1 MQTFDDWPDR
11 YARWFESGIGRL
23 VKRFELDLTL
33 ELLQP
38 RPGETILDAGCG
50 SGIVTAPIIE
60 RGVNVVG
67 IDLSEPML
75 HHARDTL
82 PAAGFSP
89 LAADIRALPFT
100 EGRFD
105 RVVSITAL
113 EFVAEGQQAMNELFR
128 VTRPGG
134 RVVVATLNRLSPWA
148 RRRES
153 AARSIADSVF
163 RHASFR
169 SPDELAGLAPV
180 DGDIRTAI
188 HFAKDAD
195 PREAEVIERDG
206 AARGLTTGAFV
217 IGAWER
223 P

>member
-50 SGIVTAPIIE
+50 SGIFTAPIIE

-67 IDLSEPML
+67 IDLSGPML

-82 PAAGFSP
+82 PAANFSP
-89 LAADIRALPFT
+89 LAADIRVLPFT
-100 EGRFD
+100 DGQFD

-113 EFVAEGQQAMNELFR
+113 EFVAEGQQAMDELFR

-153 AARSIADSVF
+153 AARADSVF
-163 RHASFR
+163 RHAIFR
-169 SPDELAGLAPV
+169 SPDELAGLTPV
-180 DGDIRTAI
+180 DGVIRNAI
-188 HFAKDAD
+188 HFAKDVD
-195 PREAEVIERDG
+195 PGEAEAIEREG
-206 AARGLTTGAFV
+206 AARGQATGAFV
-217 IGAWER
+217 IGAWKR

>member
-206 AARGLTTGAFV
+206 AARGLTTGALV

>member
-23 VKRFELDLTL
+23 VKQFELDMML

-50 SGIVTAPIIE
+50 SGIFTAPIIE
-60 RGVNVVG
+60 SGVDVVG
-67 IDLSEPML
+67 IDVSGPML
-75 HHARDTL
+75 RHARDNL
-82 PAAGFSP
+82 PVSRFSP
-89 LAADIRALPFT
+89 LVADIRALPFAD
-100 EGRFD
+100 GRFD

-113 EFVAEGQQAMNELFR
+113 EFVAEGPQAMDELFR

-153 AARSIADSVF
+153 AASSRADSVF
-163 RHASFR
+163 RHAIFR

-195 PREAEVIERDG
+195 PREAEAIEHDNT
-206 AARGLTTGAFV
+206 ARGLPTGAFV

>member
-11 YARWFESGIGRL
+11 YARWFETGIGQL
-23 VKRFELDLTL
+23 VKRFELDLAL

-50 SGIVTAPIIE
+50 SGIFTAPIIE
-60 RGVNVVG
+60 RGANVVG
-67 IDLSEPML
+67 IDLSGPML

-89 LAADIRALPFT
+89 LAADIRALPFSD
-100 EGRFD
+100 GQFD

-113 EFVAEGQQAMNELFR
+113 EFVAEGQQAMDELFR

-134 RVVVATLNRLSPWA
+134 RIIVATLNRLSPWA

-163 RHASFR
+163 RHAIFR

-180 DGDIRTAI
+180 DGVIKTAI

-195 PREAEVIERDG
+195 PREAEAIECEG
-206 AARGLTTGAFV
+206 AARGQATGAFV
-217 IGAWER
+217 IGAWKR

>member
-38 RPGETILDAGCG
+38 RPGELILDAGCG
-50 SGIVTAPIIE
+50 SGIFTAPIIE
-60 RGVNVVG
+60 RDVNVVG
-67 IDLSEPML
+67 LDVSRPML
-75 HHARDTL
+75 HTARDTL
-82 PAAGFSP
+82 PNTGFSP
-89 LAADIRALPFT
+89 MAADICTLPFA
-100 EGRFD
+100 EGTFD
-105 RVVSITAL
+105 RTVSITAI
-113 EFVAEGQQAMNELFR
+113 EFITEGRQAMAELFR

-148 RRRES
+148 KRRES
-153 AARSIADSVF
+153 AASSRTDSVF
-163 RHASFR
+163 RHAVFR

-180 DGDIRTAI
+180 DGVIRSAI

-195 PREAEVIERDG
+195 PREAEVIERDD

-223 P
+223 R